1 MGTKINTKGKL
12 ITDIAVCAIWSLFV
26 LVVSGCNWDY
36 LNPVRTVILILGF
49 AGLSYLILKNEG
61 TGKEERIIAVAT
73 ILAVGIRT
81 FYVLY
86 TGTTQRQHD
95 MGEFEVYHEM
105 NYHSE
110 YIEYLLNNHR
120 LYDQNITEHWQF
132 YHPPL
137 LHIIS
142 AVFFGIYRKIA
153 PSMAHNWDALQSL
166 SLFYSLV
173 TLAVLK
179 KFTGLWN
186 LSKKGMTTAYMVFA
200 FLPQFIVFAG
210 ALNNDPLA
218 VLFAVA
224 ALYLAVLWYNGEKR
238 SFAKLMGIS
247 VLVGLGMMTKLS
259 AGLIAVP
266 VGFLMVKAFFESK
279 KKFSYVWQYIVFLLV
294 CAPLGLWYQ
303 VRSYILWKVPLTYV
317 AVPDYN
323 YSPGLLI
330 PDVPFWKRFTTFGD
344 GIDYNI
350 ISETLNEAVFDGEY
364 YRKHMV
370 LALIG
375 YLLLASFTVFTIT
388 IAFNF
393 IFAWIKDRNLMNLVM
408 TILLV
413 SQLGFYIHFC
423 FAYPYTCTMSF
434 RYIVPTI
441 VAGAYYSGRSEDK
454 APRLLGL
461 ITKVSVYA
469 AAIFSMALYLFAW
482 HLDVSGVYH

>member
-1 MGTKINTKGKL
+1 MGTKIKAKGNL
-12 ITDIAVCAIWSLFV
+12 LTDIAVCAVWSLFV
-26 LVVSGCNWDY
+26 LIVSGCTY
-36 LNPVRTVILILGF
+36 TLLNPVRIVILILGF
-49 AGLSYLILKNEG
+49 AGFSYLILKNEG
-61 TGKEERIIAVAT
+61 AGKEERIIAVAT

-110 YIEYLLNNHR
+110 YIEYLLNNHK

-179 KFTGLWN
+179 RFIDLWN
-186 LSKKGMTTAYMVFA
+186 LSKKGKTTAYMVFA
-200 FLPQFIVFAG
+200 LLPQFIVFAG

-218 VLFAVA
+218 VLFAIA
-224 ALYLAVLWYNGEKR
+224 SLYLAVLWYNDEKK
-238 SFAKLMGIS
+238 SFAILMGIS
-247 VLVGLGMMTKLS
+247 VCIGLGMMTKLS

-279 KKFSYVWQYIVFLLV
+279 KKLRFVWQYIVFLLV

-303 VRSYILWKVPLTYV
+303 IRSYILWKVPLTYV

-330 PDVPFWKRFTTFGD
+330 PDVPFWERFTAFGD
-344 GIDYNI
+344 GVDYNI

-388 IAFNF
+388 IVFNF
-393 IFAWIKDRNLMNLVM
+393 IFVWLKDRNLINLVM

-441 VAGAYYSGRSEDK
+441 VAGAYYAGKSEDK
-454 APRLLGL
+454 SPRLLGL

-469 AAIFSMALYLFAW
+469 VAIFSLALYCFAW
-482 HLDVSGVYH
+482 HLDVSGVFH

>member
-1 MGTKINTKGKL
+1 MEMKFNKNKRLSI
-12 ITDIAVCAIWSLFV
+12 DIAVSAVWCLFV
-26 LVVSGCNWDY
+26 LIVTGCDWNLLD
-36 LNPVRTVILILGF
+36 PAHIVILILGF
-49 AGLSYLILKNEG
+49 AGFSYFILMNEG
-61 TGKEERIIAVAT
+61 KGREERLIAVAT
-73 ILAVGIRT
+73 ILAIGIRT

-86 TGTTQRQHD
+86 TGANQRQHD
-95 MGEFEVYHEM
+95 MGEFGVYHEM

-132 YHPPL
+132 YHPPFV
-137 LHIIS
+137 HIVS

-153 PSMAHNWDALQSL
+153 PSMANNWDALQSL

-179 KFTGLWN
+179 KFIGLWGFS
-186 LSKKGMTTAYMVFA
+186 SKGRTTAYMVFA

-210 ALNNDPLA
+210 ALNNDPLS
-218 VLFAVA
+218 VLFAIS
-224 ALYLAVLWYNGEKR
+224 ALYLSVIWYNSEKKP
-238 SFAKLMGIS
+238 FAALMGIS
-247 VLVGLGMMTKLS
+247 VLIGLGMMTKLS

-266 VGFLMVKAFFESK
+266 VGFLMAKAFFESK
-279 KKFSYVWQYIVFLLV
+279 KKLSFVWKYIVFLLV

-303 VRSYILWKVPLTYV
+303 VRSYILWKVPVTYV

-323 YSPGLLI
+323 YNPGLLI
-330 PDVPFWKRFTTFGD
+330 PDVPFWKRFLAFGD

-370 LALIG
+370 LALVG
-375 YLLLASFTVFTIT
+375 YLLLVSFTVFTVT
-388 IAFNF
+388 IVLNF
-393 IFAWIKDRNLMNLVM
+393 IFAWVKERNLMNLLM

-423 FAYPYTCTMSF
+423 FAFPYTCTMSY

-441 VAGAYYSGRSEDK
+441 VAGAYYTGLSEDK
-454 APRLLGL
+454 APRLLEL

-469 AAIFSMALYLFAW
+469 VAIFSLALYCFTW
-482 HLDVSGVYH
+482 HLDVSGVFH

>member
-224 ALYLAVLWYNGEKR
+224 AFYLAVLWYNGEKR
-238 SFAKLMGIS
+238 LFAKLMGIS

-279 KKFSYVWQYIVFLLV
+279 KKLSYVWQYIVFLLV

-330 PDVPFWKRFTTFGD
+330 PDVPFWKRFTAFGD

-469 AAIFSMALYLFAW
+469 AAIFSMALYCFAW